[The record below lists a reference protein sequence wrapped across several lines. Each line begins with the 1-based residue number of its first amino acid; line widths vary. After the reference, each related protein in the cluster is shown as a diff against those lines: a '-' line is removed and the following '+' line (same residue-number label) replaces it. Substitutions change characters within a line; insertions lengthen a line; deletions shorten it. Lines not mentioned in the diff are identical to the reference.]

1 MLLLISGLS
10 EGTRRQEFEQIYEQN
25 YRTMYY
31 VALKILK
38 NKEEA
43 EVSAKFF
50 CKTCRTI

>member
-38 NKEEA
+38 K
-43 EVSAKFF
+43 KQKMQ
-50 CKTCRTI
+50 CKVLL